1 MKLLIVED
9 EIQIRKGLSC
19 DVDWSSIGI
28 QMIFSAANGLEGYKV
43 FSREECDIIITDIRM
58 PVMDGL
64 ELTRRV
70 KAVSPHTEI
79 LIISGFS
86 DFNYAKKAIQF
97 GVLDYE
103 LKPLK
108 VAKLLDIVAKA
119 IKKITSREGEK
130 NQLSDDIHQYPS
142 PIRDILDYIQENY
155 KNEGISVKNI
165 AQLYQLSPN
174 YVSRLF
180 SREMGISLT
189 EYINHIRIE
198 HAKELLKR
206 NDLLVYEVSGM
217 VGYSNEFYFMKVFK
231 RLIGKTPNAFRN
243 DI

>member
-1 MKLLIVED
+1 
-9 EIQIRKGLSC
+9 
-19 DVDWSSIGI
+19 
-28 QMIFSAANGLEGYKV
+28 
-43 FSREECDIIITDIRM
+43 
-58 PVMDGL
+58 
-64 ELTRRV
+64 
-70 KAVSPHTEI
+70 
-79 LIISGFS
+79 
-86 DFNYAKKAIQF
+86 
-97 GVLDYE
+97 
-103 LKPLK
+103 
-108 VAKLLDIVAKA
+108 
-119 IKKITSREGEK
+119 
-130 NQLSDDIHQYPS
+130 LSDDIHQYPS

>member
-1 MKLLIVED
+1 
-9 EIQIRKGLSC
+9 
-19 DVDWSSIGI
+19 
-28 QMIFSAANGLEGYKV
+28 
-43 FSREECDIIITDIRM
+43 
-58 PVMDGL
+58 MDYTL
-64 ELTRRV
+64 
-70 KAVSPHTEI
+70 K
-79 LIISGFS
+79 
-86 DFNYAKKAIQF
+86 
-97 GVLDYE
+97 VLD
-103 LKPLK
+103 P
-108 VAKLLDIVAKA
+108 
-119 IKKITSREGEK
+119 KKITSREGEK